1 MHTETDTSL
10 QNASGVPPYT
20 IVYYLD
26 LSYTCIQ
33 AREMCLFLRNV
44 LYTIVYQISLPYTS
58 YTRYTLYMTTI
69 CLCIL
74 EYPRFLLL
82 EALYTMVYLIDPLYT
97 LYTLYTSQKSAV
109 THQNASSIPLY
120 TIVY

>member
-1 MHTETDTSL
+1 
-10 QNASGVPPYT
+10 
-20 IVYYLD
+20 
-26 LSYTCIQ
+26 
-33 AREMCLFLRNV
+33 MCLFLRNV

-74 EYPRFLLL
+74 EYPRFSLL

-97 LYTLYTSQKSAV
+97 LYTLYTSQKSAA
-109 THQNASSIPLY
+109 THQNASGIPPFTLVYLLDLSY
-120 TIVY
+120 TRVQAREVCYYFTRFEEIIP